1 MNKSKIVLAAVGGV
15 TLVASLALAYFIW
28 SAMSERSERLDELAG
43 AEQSLI
49 NMMKLPVNPSPEAIK
64 AYQANAETYDNWKD
78 DAKKLVTTGDM
89 IFEPTTPPALKAFM
103 VEDARRLSA
112 LPGRVDGAIVRPE
125 FAFGFKEFVLDGNMP
140 AEADLAKIQREWYDM
155 SVVVEAMSKSG
166 VIEITDLSII
176 GDAPQ
181 PAAEQQ
187 PADGNR
193 RQRKGAKPAAKAKAA
208 EQSEG
213 PAVTRMRVEFRA
225 MPPALVAVANS
236 LMMSRRFIVVDDLTF
251 SRERDELSEKL
262 GGDPKKAAE
271 AQSGRGGRR
280 GRRGRQE
287 EAEEPAENEALSGIV
302 TDPMTAPALK
312 VSMLISVYDFR
323 SLEADKTETEEQK

>member
-1 MNKSKIVLAAVGGV
+1 MNKSKIVLACIGGV

-28 SAMSERSERLDELAG
+28 SAMSERSERLDELDG
-43 AEQSLI
+43 AEQSLV

-78 DAKKLVTTGDM
+78 EARKLVTTGDM

-112 LPGRVDGAIVRPE
+112 LPGRVDGVIVRPE

-166 VIEITDLSII
+166 VIEITDLAII
-176 GDAPQ
+176 GSAPA
-181 PAAEQQ
+181 PEAEQQ
-187 PADGNR
+187 ADGNR
-193 RQRKGAKPAAKAKAA
+193 RQRKGAKSAAKAKAA
-208 EQSEG
+208 EQAEG
-213 PAVTRMRVEFRA
+213 PAVTRMRIEFRA

-287 EAEEPAENEALSGIV
+287 EAEEPAENEVLSGIV

-323 SLEADKTETEEQK
+323 SLETDKTETEEQK

>member
-140 AEADLAKIQREWYDM
+140 DEADLAKIQREWYDM
-155 SVVVEAMSKSG
+155 SVVVETLAKSG
-166 VIEITDLSII
+166 VIEITDLTLT
-176 GDAPQ
+176 GAAPS
-181 PAAEQQ
+181 PAAEQ
-187 PADGNR
+187 PADGGR
-193 RQRKGAKPAAKAKAA
+193 RQRKNAKPAAKAKSV
-208 EQSEG
+208 EQAEG
-213 PAVTRMRVEFRA
+213 PAVTSMRIEFRA

-236 LMMSRRFIVVDDLTF
+236 LMVSRRFIVVDDLTF
-251 SRERDELSEKL
+251 ARERDELGEKL

-271 AQSGRGGRR
+271 AQGGRGGRR

-287 EAEEPAENEALSGIV
+287 EAEESADSAALSGVV

-312 VSMLISVYDFR
+312 VSMLVSVYDFR

>member
-1 MNKSKIVLAAVGGV
+1 MNKSKIVLASIGGV

-28 SAMSERSERLDELAG
+28 SAMSERSERLDELDG
-43 AEQSLI
+43 AEQSLV
-49 NMMKLPVNPSPEAIK
+49 NMMKLPVNPGPEAIK
-64 AYQANAETYDNWKD
+64 AYQANAETYVNWKD
-78 DAKKLVTTGDM
+78 EAKKLVTKGDM

-166 VIEITDLSII
+166 VIEITDLAII
-176 GDAPQ
+176 GSAPA
-181 PAAEQQ
+181 PEAEQQ
-187 PADGNR
+187 ADGNR
-193 RQRKGAKPAAKAKAA
+193 RQRKGAKSAAKAKAA
-208 EQSEG
+208 EQTEG
-213 PAVTRMRVEFRA
+213 PAVTRMRIEFRA

-287 EAEEPAENEALSGIV
+287 EAEEPAENEVLSGIV

-323 SLEADKTETEEQK
+323 SLETDKTETEEQK